1 MYDPD
6 RLKQIWTT
14 PRPVLDILD
23 RILTGPGPF
32 RTTSGPALDRT
43 WTCPGPVWTESGPV
57 LDLSGPYLD
66 QHLVVNCR
74 LTITKYRF
82 QSTVITAG
90 RIIAVNSFNLRL
102 LNGDKKG
109 DKSFL

>member
-14 PRPVLDILD
+14 PGPVLAILD
-23 RILTGPGPF
+23 RILTGPGPLWTASGLVLD
-32 RTTSGPALDRT
+32 RSGPN
-43 WTCPGPVWTESGPV
+43 
-57 LDLSGPYLD
+57 LD

>member
-32 RTTSGPALDRT
+32 WIASGPVLDVLDRI
-43 WTCPGPVWTESGPV
+43 WTSPGPVWTVSRPTSSGELQINNYKV
-57 LDLSGPYLD
+57 
-66 QHLVVNCR
+66 
-74 LTITKYRF
+74 
-82 QSTVITAG
+82 
-90 RIIAVNSFNLRL
+90 
-102 LNGDKKG
+102 
-109 DKSFL
+109 

>member
-14 PRPVLDILD
+14 P
-23 RILTGPGPF
+23 
-32 RTTSGPALDRT
+32 
-43 WTCPGPVWTESGPV
+43 GPV
-57 LDLSGPYLD
+57 LDVLDRIWTGLDRIWAGIDRIWTGLDRIWTGLDRIWTGLD
-66 QHLVVNCR
+66 QYLVVNCR